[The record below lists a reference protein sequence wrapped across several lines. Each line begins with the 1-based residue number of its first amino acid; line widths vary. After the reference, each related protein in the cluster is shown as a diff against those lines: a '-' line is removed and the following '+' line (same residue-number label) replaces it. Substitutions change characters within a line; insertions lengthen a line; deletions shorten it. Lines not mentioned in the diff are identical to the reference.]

1 MASWSELLAELQAQK
16 NPNWLD
22 EKLKEH
28 LDAISKRR
36 GNAAVI
42 FYATAFLQKAADN
55 VSITREDING
65 FMNALYE
72 APTDKGLVLILH
84 TPGGDPNAVESIVEY
99 LHSKFDR
106 IDVVVPYLAMSG
118 GAMISLAG
126 DLLVLGR
133 QSQLGPIDP
142 QFVIGNKTHSA
153 RAIQEGFSKAR
164 EDIEK
169 DTKLAHLWAPI
180 LQNMG
185 PSLVLEADK
194 ALSYSKELVVGW
206 LHRRM
211 LKGVS
216 NEEERKTKAD
226 TIAAYFN
233 AEDTPSHGQV
243 HVHGQRI
250 GAEKLE
256 ELGLKLEFLEDD
268 QDLQNDVLTA
278 YHLMTLIFE
287 KSPSLKFITSDKG
300 KMWVKQQ
307 QQILIPSPP
316 PVPQQSSPDAFVDR
330 SLRSADVED
339 RKSAIACNPI
349 APKLT

>member
-1 MASWSELLAELQAQK
+1 MASWSEILEAFQAKAQTQ
-16 NPNWLD
+16 PNWLD
-22 EKLKEH
+22 TQLKER
-28 LDAISKRR
+28 LVAISNRR
-36 GNAAVI
+36 DDAAVI
-42 FYATAFLQKAADN
+42 FYASAFLQKAVDN

-72 APTDKGLVLILH
+72 APTEKGLVLILH

-99 LHSKFDR
+99 LHT
-106 IDVVVPYLAMSG
+106 MSG
-118 GAMISLAG
+118 GAMISLASNR
-126 DLLVLGR
+126 LVLGK

-164 EDIEK
+164 EDIES

-194 ALSYSKELVVGW
+194 ALPYSKELVTNW
-206 LHRRM
+206 LNGRM
-211 LKGVS
+211 LRHISDEK
-216 NEEERKTKAD
+216 ERRQKAD
-226 TIAAYFN
+226 TIASYFN
-233 AEDTPSHGQV
+233 AEETSAHGKI

-250 GAEKLE
+250 GVVKLQ
-256 ELGLKLEFLEDD
+256 ELGLTLEFLEDD

-287 KSPSLKFITSDKG
+287 MTPSFKFIASDRG

-307 QQILIPSPP
+307 QQLLIPAPP
-316 PVPQQSSPDAFVDR
+316 PIPQQPRGKRPS
-330 SLRSADVED
+330 
-339 RKSAIACNPI
+339 K
-349 APKLT
+349 